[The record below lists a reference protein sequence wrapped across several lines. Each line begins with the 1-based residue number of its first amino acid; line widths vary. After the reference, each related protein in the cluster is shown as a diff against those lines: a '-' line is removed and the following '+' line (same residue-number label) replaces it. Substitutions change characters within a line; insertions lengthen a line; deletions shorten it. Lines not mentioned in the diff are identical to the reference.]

1 MKRLAVAGTLLMMGS
16 TLGMSMITAHT
27 SVLVAA
33 MLNVIRSVAIGCLM
47 MPFVTFGISSMEA
60 KYTAHGTALLT
71 SLRTISGAIGT
82 AVFVGILNVCS
93 TGAKASAYENA
104 GIYGLHAA
112 FGCMTAVTVI
122 MLFVMIGGIKKES

>member
-60 KYTAHGTALLT
+60 KYIAHGTALLT